1 MPLPASPRHESEVQ
15 QLLGKPEPLPAGAA
29 SRPAEPLEQYK
40 ALVRYAV
47 AQLPPDTAPAVLLE
61 ALEFTK
67 QVVVG
72 GLTKRLR
79 QSGGDPGDKVVNLR

>member
-1 MPLPASPRHESEVQ
+1 M
-15 QLLGKPEPLPAGAA
+15 
-29 SRPAEPLEQYK
+29 
-40 ALVRYAV
+40 
-47 AQLPPDTAPAVLLE
+47 PPDTAPAVLLE
-61 ALEFTK
+61 ALDFTK